1 MSHEIDPAAEQNQ
14 DATDI
19 ATASALALR
28 TAAMQELDTV
38 EAGLSDLATK
48 YKGVVFD
55 VTTTK
60 GMDEAKAARAAI
72 REPRYKAENI
82 RKEKTSQL
90 SKLGKEIN
98 ERAGTIKDAIL
109 AIEDPIDKQIK
120 AEEDRKEAEREAKRQ
135 AEADRIAGM
144 NARLDNIR
152 NMPLQAVGA
161 SADELQQAIDRVATD
176 ELEGFDE
183 VYLPTAQQTRD
194 TALDALRKMLAE
206 RQALDEQAAQLER
219 QRQEQAARDA
229 EAAEQRRIADE
240 AAQAERD
247 RLAAEA
253 QAKADAEA
261 KARRE
266 QQEKEDADRAARQAE
281 EDRQRAAQAEA
292 DRVER
297 ERVQA
302 EQAARQAELDRQA
315 AEQRQRDE
323 AAAQA
328 QREAQEKADQE
339 RRDRE
344 AAEQAAAAQ
353 ARAQAEAEASRRAA
367 LLYVVAMPDGSRWA
381 VPLMV
386 IATDRA
392 KHYAQEFDGDLE
404 RSLAEDT
411 LPLFDADPY
420 QAHDWAANNM
430 NWSDVK
436 GEARIYEPAK
446 PLGDDDFAEGW
457 VNGEYQVVN
466 TQAASA

>member
-1 MSHEIDPAAEQNQ
+1 MTHDADPASSTQLAPITMEQRAQKALGLVNATEQLTELAAKSASITEITNKAGYDECHAKRMVLKNKRVEIAKTGKAAREDATAFSKAVIAAEQSLIAIISPEEERLQ
-14 DATDI
+14 ALQQAWDDA
-19 ATASALALR
+19 R
-28 TAAMQELDTV
+28 
-38 EAGLSDLATK
+38 
-48 YKGVVFD
+48 
-55 VTTTK
+55 
-60 GMDEAKAARAAI
+60 
-72 REPRYKAENI
+72 
-82 RKEKTSQL
+82 
-90 SKLGKEIN
+90 
-98 ERAGTIKDAIL
+98 
-109 AIEDPIDKQIK
+109 
-120 AEEDRKEAEREAKRQ
+120 EAER
-135 AEADRIAGM
+135 
-144 NARLDNIR
+144 
-152 NMPLQAVGA
+152 
-161 SADELQQAIDRVATD
+161 
-176 ELEGFDE
+176 
-183 VYLPTAQQTRD
+183 
-194 TALDALRKMLAE
+194 
-206 RQALDEQAAQLER
+206 
-219 QRQEQAARDA
+219 A
-229 EAAEQRRIADE
+229 EAARIEAERIQKQKDALAVITGSLSRLFGADVATLDLAAEQLQGFDMDQFDDVFRPDADKARADALAAIGKARGERAALDLQAAELRRKQEEQEQRDREADEQRRKDDE

-253 QAKADAEA
+253 QAKADEEAED
-261 KARRE
+261 RRVK
-266 QQEKEDADRAARQAE
+266 QAQEDADRAARQAE
-281 EDRQRAAQAEA
+281 EDRLRAEQLAEQQEIARAAQAEL
-292 DRVER
+292 DR
-297 ERVQA
+297 
-302 EQAARQAELDRQA
+302 RQAELDRQA

-353 ARAQAEAEASRRAA
+353 ALAQAEAEASRRAA